1 MVADPNES
9 HRRCH
14 VVAMGMKAERLGRM
28 RQWFEGSKPAGLA
41 VHIPCSDVE
50 TWLRREVRAVHLESS
65 C

>member
-1 MVADPNES
+1 
-9 HRRCH
+9 
-14 VVAMGMKAERLGRM
+14 MGMKAERLGRM